1 MKTIKLTAI
10 IFAIIF
16 AGVASAEKV
25 KKNRSNEL
33 NERRTLVLAG
43 DYWCPY
49 NCHPDSNLP
58 GYLVELIRR
67 SLYIYR
73 IDVEYRMMPWS
84 EALDLAEKGEV
95 DGLIGISNVRGK
107 NLVTTRLPLEHSIIE
122 AFTRNDTEWK
132 YDGINSLRGQKVGII
147 LDYDLD
153 EDVSHY
159 VGINYPLN
167 PGGFSVQEGKNAV
180 IESIADLID
189 GDSDVYLEDM
199 RVVKSYLNEH
209 GLRPYIRN
217 AGHAVKTK
225 MPVYIAFSKDLPNV
239 KNYIKYF
246 TEGMASM
253 KATGELDDIRAKYKM
268 DAGEIDEL

>member
-10 IFAIIF
+10 IFVVLF
-16 AGVASAEKV
+16 ACISGAEKV
-25 KKNRSNEL
+25 KKNRGVEL

-49 NCHPDSNLP
+49 NCHPDSKLP

-84 EALDLAEKGEV
+84 DAIDLAEKGKI

-107 NLVTTRLPLEHSIIE
+107 NLVTTKLPLEHSVIE
-122 AFTRNDTEWK
+122 AFTRNDTGWI

-147 LDYDLD
+147 LDYDVD
-153 EDVSHY
+153 EAVSHY

-199 RVVKSYLNEH
+199 RVVKSYLNEN
-209 GLRPYIRN
+209 GLSPYIRN
-217 AGHAVKTK
+217 AGHVVKTK
-225 MPVYIAFSKDLPNV
+225 MPVYIAFSKNLPNV
-239 KNYIKYF
+239 QNYIKYF
-246 TEGMASM
+246 TEGLASM

-268 DAGEIDEL
+268 DVNKINEL